1 MVGGGEGE
9 GKNEKVSDVG
19 GGGSKC
25 SGSSFFILFYFI
37 FNFKVKKI
45 GFAPWPDIM
54 LTLYYWQEIFHLALM
69 SDREAIL

>member
-1 MVGGGEGE
+1 MRGRTAKKRDGGDFCFCQ
-9 GKNEKVSDVG
+9 GKNEKLSDVG

-45 GFAPWPDIM
+45 GFAP
-54 LTLYYWQEIFHLALM
+54 
-69 SDREAIL
+69 